1 MSTTHYDVIIVGGR
15 LAGSTLAARLGQQGL
30 RVLLLE
36 RAKMPSLP
44 GASSPIIYASTMEL
58 LDEIGADE
66 SVYARNTPKI
76 HRLINITPEMRAD
89 IAIPMAHGRD
99 YAYAI
104 DRARFDGALWQH
116 ALSFP
121 TVDGRDNYSVVD
133 LVWDRVR
140 VAGVVGQGA
149 EGTRETITA
158 DLVVGAD
165 GRFSTVARAVKAG
178 ERDHDLEYPTTLYYA
193 YWKNAAPFDDK
204 GAAAVAYSEGKG
216 YGFLMMDSAD
226 DTLAVAVEGQAE
238 KLTAAPGQVEEF
250 YLDLLRNH
258 PFVWQRLENAER
270 VTEVRGMKRIGNLY
284 RDSGG
289 LGWALVGDAYHQK
302 DPIDGQGIYDA
313 VFTAKLLAQAID
325 DWKAGRKLWDEALV
339 WYDENA
345 RAQTYPMY
353 RATIERV
360 RNTLYPRTP
369 KWFNEFSERTWL
381 RWLLQDPLYQEQ
393 IGMMLTRQIS
403 PEEMMSP
410 PIIVGALLRG
420 PLRDLSRFLEKQI
433 GEEPVLE

>member
-1 MSTTHYDVIIVGGR
+1 MSMLHYDIIIVGGR
-15 LAGSTLAARLGQQGL
+15 PAGSTLAARLGQQGL

-44 GASSPIIYASTMEL
+44 GASCPIIYASTMEM
-58 LDEIGADE
+58 LDEIGANE
-66 SVYARNTPKI
+66 AEYARNTPKI
-76 HRLINITPEMRAD
+76 RRLINITGEMRAD
-89 IAIPMAHGRD
+89 IDIPMAYGRN

-104 DRARFDGALWQH
+104 DRARFDGALWEH

-121 TVDGRDNYSVVD
+121 TVDGRDTYSMID
-133 LVWDRVR
+133 LVWD
-140 VAGVVGQGA
+140 GLQVVGIVGQTAG
-149 EGTRETITA
+149 GTRETITA

-178 ERDHDLEYPTTLYYA
+178 ERDHDLDFPTTLYYA
-193 YWKNAAPFDDK
+193 YWKNVPPFDDK
-204 GAAAVAYSEGKG
+204 GAAAIAYGEGEG
-216 YGFLMMDSAD
+216 YGFLIMDSAD
-226 DTLAVAVEGQAE
+226 DTIALAVEGQSE
-238 KLTAAPGQVEEF
+238 KLVAAPGQVEAF

-258 PFVWQRLENAER
+258 PFLWQRLENAER
-270 VTEVRGMKRIGNLY
+270 ITEVRGMKRIGNLY
-284 RDSGG
+284 REPGG

-302 DPIDGQGIYDA
+302 DPIDGQGIFDA
-313 VFTAKLLAQAID
+313 VYTAKLLAQAIG
-325 DWKAGRKLWDEALV
+325 DWKAGRILWGEALV
-339 WYDENA
+339 WYDERA

-360 RNTLYPRTP
+360 RNSLYPRTP
-369 KWFNEFSERTWL
+369 KWFNEFSGRTWL

-403 PEEMMSP
+403 PDEMLSP
-410 PIIVGALLRG
+410 PIFIGAILRG

-433 GEEPVLE
+433 GDEPVRE